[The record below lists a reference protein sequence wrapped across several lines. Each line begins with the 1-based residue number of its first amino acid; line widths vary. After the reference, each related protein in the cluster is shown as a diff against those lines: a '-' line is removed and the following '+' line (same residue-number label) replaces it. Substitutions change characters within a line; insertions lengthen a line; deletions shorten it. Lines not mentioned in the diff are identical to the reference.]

1 MYSNLIKYNCNFLF
15 LEVIMN
21 RFEKNEILNGAK
33 SFLNEEQIEKLAALL
48 ESVEGATKETPT
60 NDELS

>member
-1 MYSNLIKYNCNFLF
+1 
-15 LEVIMN
+15 MN